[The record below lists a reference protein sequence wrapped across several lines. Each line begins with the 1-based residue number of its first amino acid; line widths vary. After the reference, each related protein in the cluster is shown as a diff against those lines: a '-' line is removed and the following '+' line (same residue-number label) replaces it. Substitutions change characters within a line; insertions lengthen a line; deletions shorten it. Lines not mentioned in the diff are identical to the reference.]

1 MARWGDVRIYN
12 ALQTGKK
19 YLMKI
24 NSAANCFE
32 NPTYENNFLTVNLEA
47 IVYGTNVV
55 TYNTGGCGETLE
67 LYEGVESV

>member
-1 MARWGDVRIYN
+1 
-12 ALQTGKK
+12 
-19 YLMKI
+19 MKI

-47 IVYGTNVV
+47 IVYGTNIV
-55 TYNTGGCGETLE
+55 TYNMGGCGETLE